1 MENTI
6 MDRCDV
12 EELKEEELFDLYR
25 IVIVEVQSRE
35 LIEKFNDRLDN

>member
-12 EELKEEELFDLYR
+12 EELTDEELFDLYG
-25 IVIVEVQSRE
+25 IVITEVCNRE
-35 LIEKFNDRLDN
+35 KTKEFDERAGF

>member
-12 EELKEEELFDLYR
+12 EDLTKKELFDLYK
-25 IVIVEVQSRE
+25 IVIREVCNRE
-35 LIEKFNDRLDN
+35 LTKEFDEKAGF